1 MNKEIKFTAPDIPC
15 KEACT
20 ALGHYLEWREEHKG
34 KKAIFNRYGFETR
47 AYDDLL
53 VIKITRKN

>member
-20 ALGHYLEWREEHKG
+20 ALGHYLEWREG
-34 KKAIFNRYGFETR
+34 IPKKKLFKEYGFDAR
-47 AYDDLL
+47 VYDNTLA
-53 VIKITRKN
+53 VKITRK

>member
-20 ALGHYLEWREEHKG
+20 ALGHYLEWREGVG
-34 KKAIFNRYGFETR
+34 KTAIFKRYGFDTR
-47 AYDDLL
+47 VYDDLL